1 MKRFSIVFT
10 LFLILFSSGCSST
23 SLVSS
28 WKNPDIVLF
37 DAYKVLV
44 VGMTQNER
52 ARLLFETNMRDE
64 FTKRNVEAM
73 RSLDVFDV
81 AFTNSARSEEELD
94 EVEEQLL
101 DKDFDAILFTKV
113 VGYEN
118 KRSFRE
124 QVLDWETYM
133 EGFKEDYNSNQGIY
147 FKKDYYQD
155 YDVYYAETSLY
166 CICVGKDRKLIWRGT
181 IEITDPKNV
190 EKVVDDYIQLVVYA
204 LQEQD
209 LIIRKK
215 TENETTSL

>member
-28 WKNPDIVLF
+28 WKNPEIVLF

-81 AFTNSARSEEELD
+81 AFTDSARSEEELD
-94 EVEEQLL
+94 EVEQQLL

-166 CICVGKDRKLIWRGT
+166 CICVGKERKLIWRGT

-190 EKVVDDYIQLVVYA
+190 EKVVEDYIQLVVYA

-215 TENETTSL
+215 TEHETTSL

>member
-1 MKRFSIVFT
+1 MKKFP
-10 LFLILFSSGCSST
+10 LIIILSLLLSASGCSST

-64 FTKRNVEAM
+64 FIKRDIEAM
-73 RSLDVFDV
+73 RSLDIFDV
-81 AFTNSARSEEELD
+81 AFTDSARSEEELD
-94 EVEEQLL
+94 EVEQQLL
-101 DKDFDAILFTKV
+101 DKDFDAILFTKII
-113 VGYEN
+113 GYEN
-118 KRSFRE
+118 KRTFRE

-133 EGFKEDYNSNQGIY
+133 DGFKEDYNSNQGIY
-147 FKKDYYQD
+147 FNKNYYQD

-190 EKVVDDYIQLVVYA
+190 GKVVDDYIQLLVYA

-215 TENETTSL
+215 TEDETTSL

>member
-28 WKNPDIVLF
+28 WKNPEIVLF

-81 AFTNSARSEEELD
+81 AFTDSARSEEELD
-94 EVEEQLL
+94 EVEQQLL

-166 CICVGKDRKLIWRGT
+166 CICVGKERKLIWRGT

-215 TENETTSL
+215 TEHETTSL

>member
-81 AFTNSARSEEELD
+81 AFTDSARSEEELD
-94 EVEEQLL
+94 EVEQQLL

-166 CICVGKDRKLIWRGT
+166 CICVGKERKLIWRGT

-215 TENETTSL
+215 TEHETTSL